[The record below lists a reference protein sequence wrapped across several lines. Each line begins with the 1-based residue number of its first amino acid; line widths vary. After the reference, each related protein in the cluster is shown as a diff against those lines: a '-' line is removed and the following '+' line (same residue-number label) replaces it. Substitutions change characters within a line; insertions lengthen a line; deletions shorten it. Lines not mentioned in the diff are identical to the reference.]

1 LDIVKFLK
9 GIFPQKRVKTPDAN
23 GGFDREGLDKSLDAF
38 MNRRKYNTI
47 NSSILSEISDDQ
59 LIQSI
64 VDYISDE
71 IIRDNYKDQYLLV
84 KALPIGFQHIFGVF
98 LLEAEVNNGGFN
110 QFFYNS
116 SSLFIDEAHNGCIAI
131 GATKTARVVATA
143 VDIIMKEME
152 MQKKTREIGTIEA
165 FMQSYEDTKLGVC
178 DDEFYKYP
186 EDLQGLCVSYIRN
199 NYKDFEE
206 KTSA

>member
-1 LDIVKFLK
+1 MNIVEFLK
-9 GIFPQKRVKTPDAN
+9 GIFSQKKQKVSSSAV
-23 GGFDREGLDKSLDAF
+23 GFDRESLDKSLNAF
-38 MNRRKYNTI
+38 MNRKTYKTI
-47 NSSILSEISDDQ
+47 NTAVLTEISDDK
-59 LIQSI
+59 LIQAI
-64 VDYISDE
+64 VDYISDK
-71 IIRDNYKDQYLLV
+71 IIKDNYKDQYSLV

-116 SSLFIDEAHNGCIAI
+116 SSLFIDEAHNGCVAI
-131 GATKTARVVATA
+131 GAIKTAKVVASA

-178 DDEFYKYP
+178 DDEFYKYS
-186 EDLQGLCVSYIRN
+186 EDLQGLCIRYVRN
-199 NYKDFEE
+199 NYGDFEE
-206 KTSA
+206 KTGA